1 MNTRN
6 KPLKIRTNLKA
17 GDVYM
22 HSMRGSND
30 RNNGG

>member
-1 MNTRN
+1 MNNRN

-22 HSMRGSND
+22 HNPKGSNE
-30 RNNGG
+30 RLN